1 MLFRKSLFKRPA
13 PAVAGTSFVLDTLTA
28 TALFGVSTRR
38 LRTGYSTNAL
48 LVNAS
53 GGAGTS
59 NIGFVG
65 QDLDT
70 STLHTFVGAN
80 NGTINTWY
88 DQVGANNCANTTV
101 AQQPTIR
108 TGSADIVTTT
118 SKVWAS
124 GAANQGLPN
133 GIVRASSYT
142 LAFVAA
148 LDVAANNTIIGTQF
162 AGGHCGISST
172 GGSAWGM
179 GNANNSPS
187 GGSADTSIHGFVAIF
202 DTSSLTLI
210 VDGSTVINGSATTFD
225 SITSGFD
232 LWDFGNAVHIAEV
245 LMFAGVLSGPDQT
258 LLAAN
263 WHTYWGTA

>member
-1 MLFRKSLFKRPA
+1 MLSRKSLLKRPA
-13 PAVAGTSFVLDTLTA
+13 PSVTGASFVLDTLTA

-53 GGAGTS
+53 GGAGTQ

-70 STLHTFVGAN
+70 ASLHTFVGAN

-88 DQVGANNCANTTV
+88 DQVGANNCANATV

-108 TGSADIVTTT
+108 TGSADIVTN

-133 GIVRASSYT
+133 VITRATSYT

-148 LDVAANNTIIGTQF
+148 LDVSANNTIIGSQF
-162 AGGHCGISST
+162 AGGHCSISTT
-172 GGSAWGM
+172 GGSAWNM
-179 GNANNSPS
+179 SNANNAPS
-187 GGSADTSIHGFVAIF
+187 GGTADTSIHGFVAIF
-202 DTSSLTLI
+202 DTLSLTLI
-210 VDGSTVINGSATTFD
+210 VDGVAVINGSSTIFD
-225 SITSGFD
+225 PITAGFD
-232 LWDFGNAVHIAEV
+232 LWDFGNAAHIAEV
-245 LMFAGVLSGPDQT
+245 LMFAGVLSSPDQT
-258 LLAAN
+258 LLASN
-263 WHTYWGTA
+263 WHTYWGTP